1 MIGAAAVVDALAI
14 VLLAV
19 ALFSVTMRGLVPGV
33 WLLVVQSLLLAFV
46 AATIGVSS
54 GAAHMWAAALLTL
67 AVRAVAVPVVLF
79 RVLAAVALKR
89 ETRPLLSTRHALMV
103 AVGLAL
109 VAYLAAGQLELTGA
123 FPARQALPVSL
134 ALMFIGLL
142 LMATRR
148 KAVSQLIG
156 LITLENGIF
165 LAGLIATLG
174 LPLFVEIGIFFDL
187 LVAVGVTAVLTLR
200 INEQFD
206 TMNTDEL
213 RRLRG

>member
-1 MIGAAAVVDALAI
+1 MIGAAAVVDGLAI
-14 VLLAV
+14 ALLTV
-19 ALFSVTMRGLVPGV
+19 ALFSVALRGLVSAV
-33 WLLVVQSLLLAFV
+33 WLLVAQSILLAFV

-67 AVRAVAVPVVLF
+67 GVRTFAVPAVLF
-79 RVLAAVALKR
+79 RVLGAVAMKR
-89 ETRPLLSTRHALMV
+89 ETRPLLSTRSALII
-103 AVGLAL
+103 AVGLVL
-109 VAYLAAGQLELTGA
+109 VAYVAAGRLELSEA

-134 ALMFIGLL
+134 ALTFIGLL

-148 KAVSQLIG
+148 KAISQLIG
-156 LITLENGIF
+156 LITIENGVF

-206 TMNTDEL
+206 TMNTDLL

>member
-1 MIGAAAVVDALAI
+1 MIGAAAVVDGLAI
-14 VLLAV
+14 ALLAV
-19 ALFSVTMRGLVPGV
+19 AFFSVALRGLVSAV
-33 WLLVVQSLLLAFV
+33 WLLVAQSILLAFV

-67 AVRAVAVPVVLF
+67 VVRAFAVPAVLF
-79 RVLAAVALKR
+79 RVLGAVALKR
-89 ETRPLLSTRHALMV
+89 ETRPLLSTRRALII
-103 AVGLAL
+103 AVGLVL
-109 VAYLAAGQLELTGA
+109 IAYVAAGRLELSDA

-134 ALMFIGLL
+134 ALTFIGLL

-148 KAVSQLIG
+148 KAISQLIG
-156 LITLENGIF
+156 LITIENGVF

-206 TMNTDEL
+206 TMNTDLL
-213 RRLRG
+213 RKLRG

>member
-1 MIGAAAVVDALAI
+1 MSGGPEVVDGLAIMLLVAALCSVTLRGLVAAVWLQVVQS
-14 VLLAV
+14 VLLA
-19 ALFSVTMRGLVPGV
+19 L
-33 WLLVVQSLLLAFV
+33 V
-46 AATIGVSS
+46 AATIAWSS

-67 AVRAVAVPVVLF
+67 AVRAIAVPAVL
-79 RVLAAVALKR
+79 LAMLRTVSLRR
-89 ETRPLLSTRHALMV
+89 ETRPLVATRDGLILAVALT
-103 AVGLAL
+103 L
-109 VAYLAAGQLELTGA
+109 VAFAAAGRLELTDA

-134 ALMFIGLL
+134 ALTFIGLL

-156 LITLENGIF
+156 LITIENGIF

-200 INEQFD
+200 INEHFD
-206 TMNTDEL
+206 TVNTDQL

>member
-1 MIGAAAVVDALAI
+1 MIGAAAVVDGLAI

-19 ALFSVTMRGLVPGV
+19 ALFSVALRGLVSAV
-33 WLLVVQSLLLAFV
+33 WLLVAQSILLAFV

-67 AVRAVAVPVVLF
+67 VVRAFAVPAVLF
-79 RVLAAVALKR
+79 RVLGAVALKR
-89 ETRPLLSTRHALMV
+89 ETRPLLSTRRALII
-103 AVGLAL
+103 AVGLVL
-109 VAYLAAGQLELTGA
+109 IAYVAAGRLELSDA

-134 ALMFIGLL
+134 ALTFIGLL

-148 KAVSQLIG
+148 KAISQLIG
-156 LITLENGIF
+156 LITIENGVF

-206 TMNTDEL
+206 TMNTDLL
-213 RRLRG
+213 RKLRG

>member
-1 MIGAAAVVDALAI
+1 MIGAAAVVDGLAI
-14 VLLAV
+14 ALLAV
-19 ALFSVTMRGLVPGV
+19 ALVSVTLRGLVTAV
-33 WLLVVQSLLLAFV
+33 WLLVAQSILLAFV

-67 AVRAVAVPVVLF
+67 AVRTFAVPAVLF
-79 RVLAAVALKR
+79 RVLGAVALKR
-89 ETRPLLSTRHALMV
+89 ETRPLLSTRHALII
-103 AVGLAL
+103 AVGLVL
-109 VAYLAAGQLELTGA
+109 IAYVAAGRLELSDA

-134 ALMFIGLL
+134 ALTFIGLL

-148 KAVSQLIG
+148 KAISQLIG
-156 LITLENGIF
+156 LITLENGVF

-174 LPLFVEIGIFFDL
+174 LPLLVEIGIFFDL

-206 TMNTDEL
+206 TMNTDLL
-213 RRLRG
+213 RKLRG

>member
-1 MIGAAAVVDALAI
+1 MIGAAAVVDALAM

-33 WLLVVQSLLLAFV
+33 WVLVVQSLLLAFV
-46 AATIGVSS
+46 AATIGVAS
-54 GAAHMWAAALLTL
+54 GAAHMWAAAFLTL
-67 AVRAVAVPVVLF
+67 AVRAFAVPVVLF

-109 VAYLAAGQLELTGA
+109 VAYLAAGRLQLTGA

-134 ALMFIGLL
+134 ALIFIGLL

>member
-1 MIGAAAVVDALAI
+1 VDGLAI
-14 VLLAV
+14 SLLAV
-19 ALFSVTMRGLVPGV
+19 AVFSVAQRGLVSAV
-33 WLLVVQSLLLAFV
+33 WLLVAQSILLALV

-54 GAAHMWAAALLTL
+54 GATHMFAAALLTL
-67 AVRAVAVPVVLF
+67 VVRAFAVPAVLF
-79 RVLAAVALKR
+79 RVLSAVALKR
-89 ETRPLLSTRHALMV
+89 ETRPLLSTRHALII
-103 AVGLAL
+103 AVGLVL
-109 VAYLAAGQLELTGA
+109 IAYGAAGRLELLDA

-148 KAVSQLIG
+148 KAISQLIG
-156 LITLENGIF
+156 LITLENGVF
-165 LAGLIATLG
+165 LAGLVATLG
-174 LPLFVEIGIFFDL
+174 LPIFVEIGIFFDL

-206 TMNTDEL
+206 TMNTDLL

>member
-1 MIGAAAVVDALAI
+1 MIGAAAVVDGLAI

-19 ALFSVTMRGLVPGV
+19 ALFSVALRGLVSAV
-33 WLLVVQSLLLAFV
+33 WLLVAQSILLAFV

-67 AVRAVAVPVVLF
+67 VVRAFAVPAVLF
-79 RVLAAVALKR
+79 RVLGAVALKR
-89 ETRPLLSTRHALMV
+89 ETRPLLSTRRALII
-103 AVGLAL
+103 AVGLVL
-109 VAYLAAGQLELTGA
+109 IAYVAAGRLELSDA

-134 ALMFIGLL
+134 ALTFIGLL

-148 KAVSQLIG
+148 KAISQLIG
-156 LITLENGIF
+156 LITIENGVF

-206 TMNTDEL
+206 TMNTDLL

>member
-1 MIGAAAVVDALAI
+1 MIGAAAVVDGLAI
-14 VLLAV
+14 ALLSV
-19 ALFSVTMRGLVPGV
+19 ALFSVALRGLVSAV
-33 WLLVVQSLLLAFV
+33 WLLVAQSILLAFV

-54 GAAHMWAAALLTL
+54 SAAHMWAAALLTL
-67 AVRAVAVPVVLF
+67 GVRTFAVPAVLF
-79 RVLAAVALKR
+79 RVLGAVALKR
-89 ETRPLLSTRHALMV
+89 ETRPLLSTRSALIL
-103 AVGLAL
+103 AVGLVL
-109 VAYLAAGQLELTGA
+109 VAYVAAGRLELSDA

-134 ALMFIGLL
+134 ALTFIGLL

-148 KAVSQLIG
+148 KAISQLIG
-156 LITLENGIF
+156 LITIENGVF

-206 TMNTDEL
+206 TMNTDLL

>member
-1 MIGAAAVVDALAI
+1 MSGAAEVVDGLAI
-14 VLLAV
+14 VLLAA
-19 ALFSVTMRGLVPGV
+19 ALFSVTLRGLVAAV
-33 WLLVVQSLLLAFV
+33 WLLVIQSSLLALV
-46 AATIGVSS
+46 AASIAWSS

-67 AVRAVAVPVVLF
+67 VVRAIAVPAVLF
-79 RVLAAVALKR
+79 AVLRTVSLKR
-89 ETRPLLSTRHALMV
+89 ETRPLVSTRYAIILAVALTLT
-103 AVGLAL
+103 AFF
-109 VAYLAAGQLELTGA
+109 AAGRLELTDG
-123 FPARQALPVSL
+123 FPTRQALPVSL
-134 ALMFIGLL
+134 ALTFIGLL

-156 LITLENGIF
+156 LITIENGIF
-165 LAGLIATLG
+165 LAGVIATLG

-200 INEQFD
+200 INEHFD

>member
-1 MIGAAAVVDALAI
+1 MIGAAAVVDGLAI
-14 VLLAV
+14 ALLAV
-19 ALFSVTMRGLVPGV
+19 AFFSVALRGLVSAV
-33 WLLVVQSLLLAFV
+33 WLLVAQSILLAFV

-67 AVRAVAVPVVLF
+67 VVRTFAVPAGLF
-79 RVLAAVALKR
+79 RVLGAVALKR
-89 ETRPLLSTRHALMV
+89 ETRPLLSTRRALII
-103 AVGLAL
+103 AVGLVL
-109 VAYLAAGQLELTGA
+109 IAYVAAGRLELSDA

-134 ALMFIGLL
+134 AQTFIGLL

-148 KAVSQLIG
+148 KAISQLIG
-156 LITLENGIF
+156 LITIENGVF

-206 TMNTDEL
+206 TMNTDLL
-213 RRLRG
+213 RKLRG

>member
-1 MIGAAAVVDALAI
+1 MIGAAAVVDGLAI
-14 VLLAV
+14 ALLAV
-19 ALFSVTMRGLVPGV
+19 AFFSVALRGLVSAV
-33 WLLVVQSLLLAFV
+33 WLLVAQSILLAFV

-67 AVRAVAVPVVLF
+67 VVRAFAVPAVLF
-79 RVLAAVALKR
+79 RVLGAVALKR
-89 ETRPLLSTRHALMV
+89 ETRPLLSTRRALII
-103 AVGLAL
+103 AVGLVL
-109 VAYLAAGQLELTGA
+109 IAYVAAGRLELSDA

-134 ALMFIGLL
+134 ALTFIGLL

-148 KAVSQLIG
+148 KAISQLIG
-156 LITLENGIF
+156 LITIENGVF

-206 TMNTDEL
+206 TMNTDLL

>member
-1 MIGAAAVVDALAI
+1 MSGAAAVVDAIAI
-14 VLLAV
+14 ALLAV
-19 ALFSVTMRGLVPGV
+19 ALFSVAMRGLVSGV
-33 WLLVVQSLLLAFV
+33 WLLVVQSILLAFV

-54 GAAHMWAAALLTL
+54 GADHMWAAAILTL
-67 AVRAVAVPVVLF
+67 AVRAFAVPAVLF
-79 RVLAAVALKR
+79 RVLGAVALKR
-89 ETRPLLSTRHALMV
+89 ETRPLLSTRHALIV
-103 AVGLAL
+103 AVALAL
-109 VAYLAAGQLELTGA
+109 TAFFAAGRLELSDA

-134 ALMFIGLL
+134 ALTFLGLL

-148 KAVSQLIG
+148 KAISQLIG
-156 LITLENGIF
+156 LITIENGIF

>member
-1 MIGAAAVVDALAI
+1 
-14 VLLAV
+14 
-19 ALFSVTMRGLVPGV
+19 
-33 WLLVVQSLLLAFV
+33 
-46 AATIGVSS
+46 
-54 GAAHMWAAALLTL
+54 
-67 AVRAVAVPVVLF
+67 
-79 RVLAAVALKR
+79 
-89 ETRPLLSTRHALMV
+89 
-103 AVGLAL
+103 
-109 VAYLAAGQLELTGA
+109 
-123 FPARQALPVSL
+123 
-134 ALMFIGLL
+134 
-142 LMATRR
+142 MATRR
-148 KAVSQLIG
+148 KAISQLIG